1 MATPALA
8 VVPAGLVFEARA
20 LTKVYHMGEVDVH
33 ALRGVDLELR
43 EGELVVLLGPSGS
56 GKSTLLNILGGLDV
70 PSAGQVLYHGRD
82 LAQAGEAELTDY
94 RRHHVGF
101 VFQFYNLIPSL
112 TTRENVA
119 LVTEIVESPM
129 APEEALGLVGLGER
143 LDHFPAQLSGGEQQ
157 RVAIARA
164 IAKRPAVLL
173 CDEPTGALDLS
184 TGLVVLEALERVNR
198 ELGTCTALITHNAA
212 IAAMADRVVRLS
224 DGRIAGIDTNA
235 VKRSP
240 RELSW

>member
-1 MATPALA
+1 MGASTPAA
-8 VVPAGLVFEARA
+8 GTGLVFEARG
-20 LTKVYHMGEVDVH
+20 LTKVYHMGEVEVF
-33 ALRGVDLELR
+33 ALRGVDLDLH

-70 PSAGQVLYHGRD
+70 PTSGHVMYHGRD
-82 LAQAGEAELTDY
+82 LTEAGEDELTAY
-94 RRHHVGF
+94 RRRHVGF

-112 TTRENVA
+112 TARENVA
-119 LVTEIVESPM
+119 LVTELVERPM
-129 APEEALGLVGLGER
+129 DPAQALRVVGLGER

-173 CDEPTGALDLS
+173 CDEPTGALDIS
-184 TGLVVLEALERVNR
+184 TGVLVLEALDRVNR
-198 ELGTCTALITHNAA
+198 ELATCTALITHNAA

-224 DGRIAGIDTNA
+224 DGRIAGIEANA
-235 VKRSP
+235 ARRSP
-240 RELSW
+240 RELVW